1 MSIFKKT
8 KQFDSMKKL
17 NDYLVNPI
25 HFINKNKDADISYHP
40 NRIEIIMSLPLAQ
53 LNENM
58 IKGEANERLFEQL
71 TIPEQNALDFMLEL
85 KEEEK
90 DFHKRY
96 GYHYMDKKT
105 QEKYMMDLQ
114 KYRKEKIDDAYPL
127 FYQEYKIVTSRNI
140 DNMLPDNL
148 KYGTQEKMVKW
159 KDPSKIE
166 DVKEITQTEE
176 DYEKYDMGQ
185 EDNPAKGGKHKRKT
199 RRKSKKSK
207 RKTKKAKR
215 KTRKTRRK

>member
-8 KQFDSMKKL
+8 KQFNSMEKL
-17 NDYLVNPI
+17 NDYLVNPM
-25 HFINKNKDADISYHP
+25 HFINKNKDADISYYHP

-71 TIPEQNALDFMLEL
+71 TIPEQNALEFMLEL

-105 QEKYMMDLQ
+105 QEKYMRDLR
-114 KYRKEKIDDAYPL
+114 KYRKEKIDEAYPL

-148 KYGTQEKMVKW
+148 KVGTQEKMMLW
-159 KDPSKIE
+159 KEPSKLE
-166 DVKEITQTEE
+166 DVNEITRTEE

-185 EDNPAKGGKHKRKT
+185 EDKPAKGGKHKRKT
-199 RRKSKKSK
+199 RRSNKSK
-207 RKTKKAKR
+207 RKSRKSRKSRKYKR
-215 KTRKTRRK
+215 